1 MKRKTKRIISNVSMV
16 LLNIFLLISLLY
28 ALLSKNELG
37 YKIYWTIIP
46 VLVLIILLTISRW
59 SGPLLNAN
67 DGKEEKSI
75 QKSFDNNTTISTVF
89 FGTIYLII
97 QGLDCF
103 KENSINNPVLV
114 ICFSIIIVVYELF
127 TYLSIYNAKKETA
140 KLLEEKYNNKK

>member
-59 SGPLLNAN
+59 SVINNN
-67 DGKEEKSI
+67 DSEMAKSI
-75 QKSFDNNTTISTVF
+75 QKSFDDNTTISTVF
-89 FGTIYLII
+89 FGLIYSII

-103 KENSINNPVLV
+103 KEDSINNPVLV
-114 ICFSIIIVVYELF
+114 ICFFIIMVVYELF

>member
-46 VLVLIILLTISRW
+46 VLVLIILLTISR
-59 SGPLLNAN
+59 PLLNAN

-75 QKSFDNNTTISTVF
+75 QKSFDDNTTISTVF

-114 ICFSIIIVVYELF
+114 ICFFIIMVVYELF

>member
-28 ALLSKNELG
+28 ALLSKNEVA

-59 SGPLLNAN
+59 SVINNN
-67 DGKEEKSI
+67 DSEMAKSI
-75 QKSFDNNTTISTVF
+75 QKSFDDNTTISTVF
-89 FGTIYLII
+89 FGLIYSII

-103 KENSINNPVLV
+103 KEDSINNPVLV
-114 ICFSIIIVVYELF
+114 ICFFIIMVVYELF